1 MLSPCRLG
9 EIVIS
14 RAGRDS
20 GKHYIVVNIESEN
33 YVMVADGEAKR
44 IEHPK
49 RKNVKHLI
57 FTGDINDELAIWL
70 ENKKRIRN
78 EDLKKILKDYVKNEE
93 AKKLYG

>member
-9 EIVIS
+9 DIVIS
-14 RAGRDS
+14 NAGRDS
-20 GKHYIVVNIESEN
+20 GKYYIIVNIESEN
-33 YVMVADGEAKR
+33 YVMIADGETKR

-49 RKNVKHLI
+49 RKNNKHLI
-57 FTGDINDELAIWL
+57 FTGDLNEELAIWL
-70 ENKKRIRN
+70 ENRKRIRN